1 MKTDMLATENSIDT
15 SALIHGLVTSGIPFV
30 VYRLPRRNRFRL
42 LVSYSSFQPLEKVDF
57 EELPSGF
64 AFAPFN
70 TALSPVLFLKTDFE
84 READFDSAQLDIS
97 DLKCHLELP
106 EKQEGFAFEPLASD
120 TLDAAEYQDK
130 VRQVLNRIRSGEARK
145 VVLSRRKAL
154 GRITESNYFG
164 AFKTLNTSHSD
175 AMVSMVYLPHCK
187 QIWLGASPEVLV
199 SQDSRGVFT
208 TMSLAG
214 TQSAFDRE
222 GKEIRPV
229 DALWTHKEIEEQAIV
244 GRYII
249 NCLKK
254 IRVREFEEEGPKTVK
269 AGNLLHLR
277 TFYSIDNREVNF
289 PNLSSVM
296 LNLLHPTPAI
306 CGMPRESAERVIG
319 EIEGYDR
326 EFYSGYLGP
335 VNVESESH
343 LFVNLRTLKVEDG
356 VAYVNAG
363 GGITEDSQ
371 PDKEWVET
379 EMKMG
384 TVSRAFDNFKDF

>member
-1 MKTDMLATENSIDT
+1 MLATENSIDT
-15 SALIHGLVTSGIPFV
+15 SALVNGLVASGIPFV
-30 VYRLPRRNRFRL
+30 VYRLPRREKFRL
-42 LVSYSSFQPLEKVDF
+42 MVSYDPFLLLEKVDF

-64 AFAPFN
+64 VFAPFQ
-70 TALSPVLFLKTDFE
+70 TGAAPILFLKADFD
-84 READFDSAQLDIS
+84 READFNQPQMDIS
-97 DLKCHLELP
+97 EMKCHLDLP
-106 EKQEGFAFEPLASD
+106 GREEGFRCEAVPYED
-120 TLDAAEYQDK
+120 DAAEYREK
-130 VRQVLNRIRSGEARK
+130 VKRVLARIRNGEARK
-145 VVLSRRKAL
+145 VVLSRRKPL
-154 GRITESNYFG
+154 GRITESNYFA
-164 AFKTLNTSHSD
+164 AFKALSLSHSD
-175 AMVSMVYLPHCK
+175 AMISLVHLPENK
-187 QIWLGASPEVLV
+187 QVWLGASPEILV
-199 SQDSRGVFT
+199 AQNYRGVFT

-222 GKEIRPV
+222 GNEIRPV
-229 DALWTHKEIEEQAIV
+229 EALWTHKEIEEQAIV

-306 CGMPRESAERVIG
+306 CGMPKENAEKIIRD
-319 EIEGYDR
+319 IEGYDR

-335 VNVESESH
+335 VNTASESH
-343 LFVNLRTLKVEDG
+343 LFVNLRTLKVEEG
-356 VAYVNAG
+356 IAYVYAG

-371 PDKEWVET
+371 PDKEWAET

-384 TVSRAFDNFKDF
+384 TIIRAFDNFS

>member
-1 MKTDMLATENSIDT
+1 MLVTENSVDT
-15 SALIHGLVTSGIPFV
+15 SVLINGLIASGVPFAA
-30 VYRLPRRNRFRL
+30 YRLPRHDTFRL
-42 LVSYSSFQPLEKVDF
+42 LVSYDPFLHLEKVDF

-64 AFAPFN
+64 VFAPFK
-70 TALSPVLFLKTDFE
+70 TGGSPVLFLKADFE
-84 READFDSAQLDIS
+84 REVNLREPQIDIS
-97 DLKCHLELP
+97 DLKCTPDLL
-106 EKQEGFAFEPLASD
+106 QSDTGFAFEALPHPND
-120 TLDAAEYQDK
+120 EEEYQAK
-130 VRQVLNRIRSGEARK
+130 VQQILTRIRQGEARK
-145 VVLSRRKAL
+145 VVLSRRKPL
-154 GRITESNYFG
+154 GRITESNFFS
-164 AFKTLNTSHSD
+164 AFTSLSTSHQD
-175 AMVSMVYLPHCK
+175 AMVSLVHIPDNK
-187 QIWLGASPEVLV
+187 QVWLGASPEVLV
-199 SQDSRGVFT
+199 SQNRDGVFT

-214 TQSAFDRE
+214 TQSAFDRNGE
-222 GKEIRPV
+222 EIKPV

-254 IRVREFEEEGPKTVK
+254 IRVREYEEEGPKTVK

-306 CGMPRESAERVIG
+306 CGMPKESSEKIIDD
-319 EIEGYDR
+319 IEGYDR

-335 VNVESESH
+335 VNVDAESH

-356 VAYVNAG
+356 IAYVYAG

-371 PDKEWVET
+371 PDREWVET

-384 TVSRAFDNFKDF
+384 TISRAFDNFHRF